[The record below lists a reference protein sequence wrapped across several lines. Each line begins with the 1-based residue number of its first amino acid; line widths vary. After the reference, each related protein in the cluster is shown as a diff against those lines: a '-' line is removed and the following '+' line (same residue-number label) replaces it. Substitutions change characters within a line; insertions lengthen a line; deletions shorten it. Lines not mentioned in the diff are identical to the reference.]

1 MSAILMHM
9 HTRWDMAYDLAP
21 ILAMGGA
28 SGLQPAAQG
37 KAIKG

>member
-1 MSAILMHM
+1 MSVILMHM
-9 HTRWDMAYDLAP
+9 HTRWDMAYD
-21 ILAMGGA
+21 LAMGGA